1 MREGE
6 RRRVSFLL
14 PMLLLY
20 ALFLLGAPLFLLVL
34 IGAWYVALVTLES
47 MGSLDRMD
55 ATRVLGIILMLRTGG
70 KRSYRN
76 CKIQSRI

>member
-55 ATRVLGIILMLRTGG
+55 STRVL
-70 KRSYRN
+70 
-76 CKIQSRI
+76 